1 MFYLLRP
8 VRFLAKAVTSE
19 STPRQL
25 ALGFALGLLIG
36 LVPKGNLI
44 AVTLV
49 VMLGAM
55 KVNLG
60 AGMLAA
66 FAFSWIGV
74 LTDPL
79 THRIGLSVLEVPSL
93 RPFWTGLHNIPLMPW
108 THFNNTVVLGS
119 FLLGVALMYPVY
131 RLSEPLFAKYMPR
144 VEERVRK
151 FKVVQLLW
159 GTEWAGRLGSE

>member
-19 STPRQL
+19 NTPRQL
-25 ALGFALGLLIG
+25 AFGFALGLLIG

-44 AVTLV
+44 AIVLMM
-49 VMLGAM
+49 MLGAM

-66 FAFSWIGV
+66 FAFSWVGL

-79 THRIGLSVLEVPSL
+79 THRIGLTVLEVQSL
-93 RPFWTGLHNIPLMPW
+93 RPFWTGLYNIPLMPW

-119 FLLGVALMYPVY
+119 FLLGTALLYPAY
-131 RLSEPLFAKYMPR
+131 RLSEPLFAKYTPR
-144 VEERVRK
+144 LEERLRK

-159 GTEWAGRLGSE
+159 GTEWAGRLGSA